1 MDIQELPCRRTQKTS
16 FAAPSLGMSQGHLKM
31 QMEIKGGPLIAGV
44 HYFLGPHRTSA
55 IHWDV
60 ELCREKFHHLGMLKR
75 AADQVITSVR
85 EA

>member
-1 MDIQELPCRRTQKTS
+1 MDLKQPPRPILRTAD
-16 FAAPSLGMSQGHLKM
+16 AARFLGISEGHLKL
-31 QMEIKGGPLIAGV
+31 QMDFKGGPLISGV

-55 IHWDV
+55 IQWDV

-75 AADQVITSVR
+75 ASQPGFTGVC